1 MRTRTTAGVA
11 GLVLPLMLAAGG
23 LRAAEAPTGEQV
35 RQSMQR
41 AIAFLLSDQNANG
54 GSANPTRRNSCSP
67 SRRISFTWDLSM
79 SLLKSLQALV
89 EKARPS
95 QQMPMLLALWLG

>member
-1 MRTRTTAGVA
+1 
-11 GLVLPLMLAAGG
+11 
-23 LRAAEAPTGEQV
+23 
-35 RQSMQR
+35 
-41 AIAFLLSDQNANG
+41 
-54 GSANPTRRNSCSP
+54 
-67 SRRISFTWDLSM
+67 M